1 MKKFFYAA
9 SILSF
14 FSVSLYAG
22 SSPTLNGG
30 DTAWVITSTALV
42 MIMTPAGLAL
52 FYGGMTRTKNIL
64 NTIGM
69 SFMAYVIA
77 SILWVILLFSLTF
90 GPDIG
95 GIIGGLDYSFMNNI
109 KITDIQGTIPK
120 FVFVVF
126 QMTFAGITLALIS
139 GSIVER
145 IKFGFWIIFSF
156 LWLILVYGPI
166 AHWVWGGGFIA
177 TKIGALDFA
186 GGTVVHINAGVSG
199 LTLAL
204 LAGKRRDYGKTAIIP
219 SSIVLTVLGAGLLWF
234 GWFGFNAGS
243 ELAADG
249 IAGNAFLVTNTSA
262 AVGAFAWI
270 FIEWIVAKKPTM
282 LGAASGAVAGLVG
295 ITPAAGF
302 VNTTASIIIGVLSG
316 IVGFLGVF
324 VLKSKL
330 KYDDSLDAFGVH
342 GLCGILG
349 ALLTGIFANP
359 EINSLGTGLLY
370 GNPGQ
375 FMAQLWS
382 VIITI
387 IYSSVMTIVIFYVV
401 KLFVPVRVDDES
413 ELKGLDEVEH
423 GERGFNI

>member
-1 MKKFFYAA
+1 MRKFLVGLPIFLVASAA
-9 SILSF
+9 F
-14 FSVSLYAG
+14 AEDK
-22 SSPTLNGG
+22 PTLSGA
-30 DTAWVITSTALV
+30 DTAWVITATALV
-42 MIMTPAGLAL
+42 MLMTPAGLAL

-69 SFMAYVIA
+69 SFMAYALA
-77 SILWVILLFSLTF
+77 SVLWVVFLFSLAF

-95 GIIGGLDYSFMNNI
+95 GVIGGLNYAFFSNM
-109 KITDIQGTIPK
+109 KVTDLQGTIPK
-120 FVFVVF
+120 ILFAVF

-145 IKFGFWIIFSF
+145 VRFGFWMIFST
-156 LWLILVYGPI
+156 LWLVLVYAPI
-166 AHWVWGGGFIA
+166 AHWVWGGGFIGA
-177 TKIGALDFA
+177 MGALDFA
-186 GGTVVHINAGVSG
+186 GGTVVHINAGVTG
-199 LTLAL
+199 LVLAL

-219 SSIVLTVLGAGLLWF
+219 SSIVLTVLGAALLWF

-243 ELAADG
+243 QLAADG
-249 IAGNAFLVTNTSA
+249 VAANAFLVTNTSA
-262 AVGAFAWI
+262 AMGAITWI
-270 FIEWIVAKKPTM
+270 VIEWIFAKHPTM
-282 LGAASGAVAGLVG
+282 LGAASGAIAGLVA

-302 VNTTASIIIGVLSG
+302 VSASASLVFGVLSG
-316 IVGFLGVF
+316 IVGFFGVF

-349 ALLTGIFANP
+349 AILTGVFANP
-359 EINSLGTGLLY
+359 EINSIGKGLLY

-375 FMAQLWS
+375 VWIQFVSVVVTIVYSAILT
-382 VIITI
+382 VII
-387 IYSSVMTIVIFYVV
+387 FYIT
-401 KLFVPVRVDDES
+401 KMFVQVRVDDES